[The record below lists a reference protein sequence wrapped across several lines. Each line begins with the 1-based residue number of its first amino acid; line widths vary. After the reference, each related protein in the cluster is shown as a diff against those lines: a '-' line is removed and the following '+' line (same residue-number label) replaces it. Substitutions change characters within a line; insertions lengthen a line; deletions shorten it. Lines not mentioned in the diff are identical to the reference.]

1 MMDTIDEIVSVATEL
16 RRLAEKASEAPW
28 IASDDNEPRRVC
40 TGNLRTYGN
49 IILGH
54 DAAGR
59 SAPLLGGDAFFVAY
73 ARNNAAA
80 LCDAVTMLAQSAR
93 VNADAAQELAR
104 LNDVLRTVAHH
115 GAVLTLDDGSTVVR
129 GRPWI
134 DAPTHEGF
142 WWMQRP
148 GSEPTVVSVK
158 FFTVGETRYVH
169 SADTQGN
176 FGTVHVAARWQAIDT
191 PCGEVAP

>member
-1 MMDTIDEIVSVATEL
+1 MMDTIDDIISVAMEL

-40 TGNLRTYGN
+40 TGRLRTYEN
-49 IILGH
+49 IIFGH

-104 LNDVLRTVAHH
+104 INDVLRTVAHH
-115 GAVLTLDDGSTVVR
+115 GAVLTLADGSSVVR
-129 GRPWI
+129 GHPWL
-134 DAPTHEGF
+134 DAPTSEGF
-142 WWMQRP
+142 WWMRRP
-148 GSEPTVVSVK
+148 GSDPVIVRVK
-158 FFTVGETRYVH
+158 FYDGGAYVQ
-169 SADTQGN
+169 ANDTFGN
-176 FGTVHVAARWQAIDT
+176 FGMAPEGSRWQAIDT